1 MDLEIYPLVS
11 VLFPFNLYFS
21 DLKSYSKSMKK
32 QALNSDYELSRRK
45 FIRNAGMGTVSLGVF
60 PAALSACGST
70 DKQEGEP
77 DPMKEALAKFFS
89 QDDVVLFQG
98 DSITDAGREKKD
110 ELPNNAR
117 SFGSGYA
124 YIIASR
130 LMSDLSNKNLTL
142 YNRGISGNKVFQ
154 LDERWQKDCLDL
166 RPDILSILIGV
177 NDYWHMRNGR
187 YDGTPEIYERDYR
200 NLLDRTKS
208 ELPYVKLVVCEPFIL
223 VGTSAV
229 DESWLE
235 PFSRYQEIAAGLAK
249 EFDAVWVPFQS
260 AFNEAVEYAPAS
272 YWAHDGVH
280 PSMPGCA
287 LMAETW
293 LKAVAS

>member
-1 MDLEIYPLVS
+1 
-11 VLFPFNLYFS
+11 
-21 DLKSYSKSMKK
+21 MKK
-32 QALNSDYELSRRK
+32 EKLVPGYDLSRRK
-45 FIRNAGMGTVSLGVF
+45 FIRNAGIGTASLGAL
-60 PAALSACGST
+60 PAMLAACGSALT
-70 DKQEGEP
+70 SHDESAK
-77 DPMKEALAKFFS
+77 MKEALEAFFE

-130 LMSDLSNKNLTL
+130 LLSDLADRNLTI
-142 YNRGISGNKVFQ
+142 YNRGISGNKIFH

-166 RPDILSILIGV
+166 KPDVLSILIGV

-200 NLLDRTKS
+200 NLLARTKL
-208 ELPYVKLVVCEPFIL
+208 ELPDIKLVICEPFIL
-223 VGTSAV
+223 PGTTAV

-235 PFSRYQEIAAGLAK
+235 PFSYYQRIAAKLAD
-249 EFDAVWVPFQS
+249 EFGTVWVPFQS
-260 AFNEAVEYAPAS
+260 AYKKAVELAPAP
-272 YWAHDGVH
+272 YWTHDGVH
-280 PSMPGCA
+280 PSMPGCE

-293 LKAVAS
+293 LKAIAS